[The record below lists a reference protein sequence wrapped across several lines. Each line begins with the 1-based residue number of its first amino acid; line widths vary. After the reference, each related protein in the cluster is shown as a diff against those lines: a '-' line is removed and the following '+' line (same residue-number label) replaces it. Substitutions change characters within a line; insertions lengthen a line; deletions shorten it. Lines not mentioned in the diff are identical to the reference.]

1 MVALAINHKA
11 NYVYYFSKGATGKK
25 KSSGVFVCLF
35 LLLCFVLD
43 KNKSLIIMSVGVLA
57 INQI

>member
-1 MVALAINHKA
+1 MCIILAR
-11 NYVYYFSKGATGKK
+11 GQQGKK
-25 KSSGVFVCLF
+25 AKSSGVFVCLF